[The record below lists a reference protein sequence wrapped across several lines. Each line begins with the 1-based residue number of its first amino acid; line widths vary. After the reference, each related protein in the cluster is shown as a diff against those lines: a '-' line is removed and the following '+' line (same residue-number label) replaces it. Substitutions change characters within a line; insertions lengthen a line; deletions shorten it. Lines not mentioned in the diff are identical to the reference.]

1 MVYTIYYTFIYILL
15 QINSLS
21 QSVLGRKVMSR
32 HFHVSKYTGE
42 LFGAE
47 YLYSQSGYTL
57 SPKEDELDKEI
68 DEGFGDMS
76 EEDTASPT
84 LMASESDVTIASLEE
99 PDSEG
104 DEDQEEKVQSQIVP
118 DKHHN

>member
-1 MVYTIYYTFIYILL
+1 MVYIYIPL

-21 QSVLGRKVMSR
+21 QSVLGRKEMSC
-32 HFHVSKYTGE
+32 HFRVSKYTGE

-68 DEGFGDMS
+68 NEGFGDMS
-76 EEDTASPT
+76 EEDTASPS
-84 LMASESDVTIASLEE
+84 LMASVSDVTVAPLEE
-99 PDSEG
+99 SDIEG
-104 DEDQEEKVQSQIVP
+104 DEDQEESREEEKVQF
-118 DKHHN
+118 K